1 VTRAVLCAGLAAAL
15 LAPALAELAPA
26 RRRGGAGRWTLL
38 VRALARVG
46 ARVGPSRPASDL
58 GARLAAAGSPLGLG
72 PGEAGALKAGTGCAG
87 LLTALVLA
95 AGAPGRLGLV
105 LLLAGPAAG
114 FLAPD
119 LWLARRARAR
129 QRRVERELADVLE
142 LVRVAVDAGLPL
154 TRALA
159 EVGRRR
165 RGLLPAELAR
175 TAREIALGRPRREA
189 LEALAQRCPGPGV
202 RACVAALERSERLGA
217 PLGPTL
223 AAQARDARAA
233 RGARLREAAERAA
246 PKIQLAIALGLVPS
260 VLLLVAAALLA
271 STGR

>member
-1 VTRAVLCAGLAAAL
+1 MTRAVLCAGLAGGLLLVAL
-15 LAPALAELAPA
+15 ADLAP
-26 RRRGGAGRWTLL
+26 RRRPRGTGSL

-46 ARVGPSRPASDL
+46 ARVGPARPTADL
-58 GARLAAAGSPLGLG
+58 AARLAAAGTPLGLS
-72 PGEAGALKAGTGCAG
+72 PGEAGALKAGAALAG
-87 LLTALVLA
+87 LGLALLLA

-105 LLLAGPAAG
+105 LLVAGPAAG

-119 LWLARRARAR
+119 LWLARLARAR
-129 QRRVERELADVLE
+129 QRQVERELADVLE

-154 TRALA
+154 TRALT

-165 RGLLPAELAR
+165 RGLLPREISR
-175 TAREIALGRPRREA
+175 TAREISLGRPRA
-189 LEALAQRCPGPGV
+189 AALAGLAARCPGPGV

-233 RGARLREAAERAA
+233 RGVRLREAAERAA
-246 PKIQLAIALGLVPS
+246 PKIQLTIALGLVPS

-271 STGR
+271 STGH